1 MLKDIKKVFEYREM
15 LKNNV
20 RKELRTRYKGSVL
33 GFFWTFLNP
42 LLQLVVYSIVFSTV
56 MKVKVPNYNYTIFL
70 FVGLV
75 PWNFLAASIQQSTT
89 VITANSNLIKKIYF
103 PRVILPLTITLTNL
117 VNMLLTFVIVF
128 IALFVFGSQVSIWY
142 AFLPVIVMVESILI
156 FALTLFLSSITV
168 YFRDLEHIT
177 GIILMTWIYLSPVI
191 YPSEYI
197 PSRVF
202 KLFKMNPMFSI
213 IESYRDVLMFNRS
226 PDILGL
232 LYVFMLSVILLIS
245 GYLVFDRLQR
255 RFAEEI

>member
-20 RKELRTRYKGSVL
+20 RKELRARYKGSVL

-75 PWNFLAASIQQSTT
+75 PWNFLAASVQQSTT
-89 VITANSNLIKKIYF
+89 IIIANSNLIKKIYF
-103 PRVILPLTITLTNL
+103 PRVILPLTITTTNL
-117 VNMLLTFVIVF
+117 INMLLTFIIVF
-128 IALFVFGSQVSIWY
+128 IALFVFGSHISVWY
-142 AFLPVIVMVESILI
+142 IYLPVIIAIETI
-156 FALTLFLSSITV
+156 FVLAMTLFLSSMTV

-177 GIILMTWIYLSPVI
+177 GIIVMAWIYLSPVI

-197 PSRVF
+197 PSSVF
-202 KLFKMNPMFSI
+202 RLFKMNPMFSI
-213 IESYRDVLMFNRS
+213 VESYRDVLMFNRQ
-226 PDILGL
+226 PEIIGL
-232 LYVFMLSVILLIS
+232 VYVLMLSVILLII
-245 GYLVFDRLQR
+245 GYAVFDKLQR

>member
-1 MLKDIKKVFEYREM
+1 MLKDIKRVFEYREM

-20 RKELRTRYKGSVL
+20 RKELRARYKGSVL

-75 PWNFLAASIQQSTT
+75 PWNFLAASVQQSTMI
-89 VITANSNLIKKIYF
+89 ITANSNLIKKIYF
-103 PRVILPLTITLTNL
+103 PRIILPLTITLTNL

-128 IALFVFGSQVSIWY
+128 IALFIFGSQISIWY
-142 AFLPVIVMVESILI
+142 TFLPVIIIVETI
-156 FALTLFLSSITV
+156 FVLALTLFLSSITV

-177 GIILMTWIYLSPVI
+177 GIILMAWIYLSPVI

-197 PSRVF
+197 PSSVF
-202 KLFKMNPMFSI
+202 NLFKMNPMFSI
-213 IESYRDVLMFNRS
+213 IESYRDVLMFNRQ
-226 PDILGL
+226 PDMFGL
-232 LYVFMLSVILLIS
+232 LYVLMLSVILLIT
-245 GYLVFDRLQR
+245 GYLVFDKLQK

>member
-1 MLKDIKKVFEYREM
+1 MLKDIKRVFEYREM

-20 RKELRTRYKGSVL
+20 RKELRARYKGSVL

-75 PWNFLAASIQQSTT
+75 PWNFLAASVQQSTT

-103 PRVILPLTITLTNL
+103 PRIILPLTITMTNL
-117 VNMLLTFVIVF
+117 INMLLTFVIVF
-128 IALFVFGSQVSIWY
+128 IALFVFGSQISIWY
-142 AFLPVIVMVESILI
+142 VFLPVIIVVETI
-156 FALTLFLSSITV
+156 FVLALTLFLSSITV

-177 GIILMTWIYLSPVI
+177 GIILMAWIYLSPVI
-191 YPSEYI
+191 YTSEYI
-197 PSRVF
+197 PSSVF
-202 KLFKMNPMFSI
+202 NLFKMNPMFSI
-213 IESYRDVLMFNRS
+213 IESYRDVLMFNRL
-226 PDILGL
+226 PDMYGL
-232 LYVFMLSVILLIS
+232 LYVLMLSMILLLV
-245 GYLVFDRLQR
+245 GYKVFDKLQR